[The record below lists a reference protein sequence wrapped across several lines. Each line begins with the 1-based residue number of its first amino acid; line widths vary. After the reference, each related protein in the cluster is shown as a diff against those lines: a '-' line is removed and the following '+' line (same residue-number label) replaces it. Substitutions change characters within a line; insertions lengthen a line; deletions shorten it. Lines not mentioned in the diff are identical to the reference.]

1 VVALSNPLWAKEN
14 AAGGG
19 DLARPDNDNEKAYGG
34 GTPNNPNVPGF
45 KP

>member
-1 VVALSNPLWAKEN
+1 MVALSNPLWAKEN

-19 DLARPDNDNEKAYGG
+19 DLARPDNGNEKAYGG
-34 GTPNNPNVPGF
+34 GTPNNPNVSGF